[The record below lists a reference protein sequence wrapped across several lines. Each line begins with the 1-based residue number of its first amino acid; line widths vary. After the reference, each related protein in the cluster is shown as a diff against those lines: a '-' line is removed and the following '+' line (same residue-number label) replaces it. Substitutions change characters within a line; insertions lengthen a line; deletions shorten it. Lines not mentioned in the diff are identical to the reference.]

1 MLSFL
6 LTTMDLQES
15 LICSDQGNQK
25 ALLSGE
31 LFDFALNRKRFLRS
45 SSLKILRP
53 DSSAPQAMNLELVPL
68 LYGTICKAFA
78 GPVHQ
83 DAFLCICLTDF

>member
-1 MLSFL
+1 MESFL
-6 LTTMDLQES
+6 
-15 LICSDQGNQK
+15 I
-25 ALLSGE
+25 
-31 LFDFALNRKRFLRS
+31 ALNRKRFLRL

-53 DSSAPQAMNLELVPL
+53 DSSASQAMNLELVPL

-78 GPVHQ
+78 GPAHQ